1 MSIAIRANGDFDVSN
16 SQAEQYAREDVDL
29 SRSTLADMV
38 GLAARLFRSLADKA
52 IGMPDQRG
60 TQDILML
67 SFLPRTGV
75 LWPSAASLHAAQ
87 RKRNQARNADIA
99 QETRLDSTGEIQFH
113 SRAKLVSSESRRQR
127 QSGMCRVRRSGEN

>member
-1 MSIAIRANGDFDVSN
+1 LQSVAILSIAIRANGDFDVSN
-16 SQAEQYAREDVDL
+16 SQAEQYAREDVVL

-38 GLAARLFRSLADKA
+38 GQAARLFRSLADTA

-75 LWPSAASLHAAQ
+75 LWPPAIALRGATKTKFSAKHGHSP
-87 RKRNQARNADIA
+87 RN
-99 QETRLDSTGEIQFH
+99 ET
-113 SRAKLVSSESRRQR
+113 
-127 QSGMCRVRRSGEN
+127 